1 MFIFK
6 NSIFYFL
13 IISLII
19 IISISQSNFIYYF
32 FHENYLPVF
41 DGVMN
46 EKNQI
51 LRYLSFKGNFS
62 LIERYN
68 QLIYE
73 FKGNPVSGGFN
84 SLLILLD
91 PNFLINDYDIIL
103 RSFFSLLFLY
113 YSLISFFNLKL
124 SKKTIL
130 FLILISQVPVFF
142 HYRIGLSSYVPDLT
156 SSIFLFSSYFFI
168 FNYLT
173 RNKIFFLSLGL
184 LSLLLAIF
192 SRFNFFVY
200 ASLIYIPMVPLL
212 VCSFKKLDLKSKK
225 VLFNFIFIFL
235 LLVFV
240 VYYIFYHFNDFMSY
254 YSKPA
259 SYAKVTLR
267 GSLYSVYSYFC
278 EELGFQF
285 IFLIACLLLIT
296 NIINNDNKFKFPK
309 YYNLLLLSPIVFI
322 LFFLL
327 FVVNATNTP
336 HVYTLLVIF
345 FIPIGFLKI
354 NVNSNRIIIFLLI
367 FIFFLLS
374 GINFYSKYKEIKNHQ
389 IKCNSILLANQ
400 IEKYSNEKEKKS
412 YFILFDTAQEIP
424 LDVYFFKKNRFY
436 NDNIL
441 RFYFT
446 DWDYYSIDK
455 KLNFKTISAYY
466 IRSIEKHKPKLIF
479 ANNFQL
485 KFSNDRKL
493 AKNINLFLC
502 DYFRESNF
510 YSKVGECSI
519 QNKTIDIYKLN

>member
-285 IFLIACLLLIT
+285 
-296 NIINNDNKFKFPK
+296 
-309 YYNLLLLSPIVFI
+309 
-322 LFFLL
+322 
-327 FVVNATNTP
+327 
-336 HVYTLLVIF
+336 
-345 FIPIGFLKI
+345 
-354 NVNSNRIIIFLLI
+354 
-367 FIFFLLS
+367 
-374 GINFYSKYKEIKNHQ
+374 
-389 IKCNSILLANQ
+389 
-400 IEKYSNEKEKKS
+400 KK
-412 YFILFDTAQEIP
+412 
-424 LDVYFFKKNRFY
+424 
-436 NDNIL
+436 
-441 RFYFT
+441 
-446 DWDYYSIDK
+446 
-455 KLNFKTISAYY
+455 
-466 IRSIEKHKPKLIF
+466 
-479 ANNFQL
+479 
-485 KFSNDRKL
+485 
-493 AKNINLFLC
+493 
-502 DYFRESNF
+502 
-510 YSKVGECSI
+510 
-519 QNKTIDIYKLN
+519 